1 MELRKMVEIK
11 RTVNCLADMS
21 LMVSEV
27 GAFSIIGGF
36 DQKFKFIF
44 GSNVL
49 DLFTLDKPKNPVS
62 KGKFMGL
69 DFIVDSDL
77 GKHEVILSN
86 AT

>member
-1 MELRKMVEIK
+1 MTEIK
-11 RTVNCLADMS
+11 RTVSCLADMS

-27 GAFSIIGGF
+27 GAFSRIGEF

-49 DLFTLDKPKNPVS
+49 DLFDLFTLDKPKKPVS
-62 KGKFMGL
+62 KGTFMGL
-69 DFIVDSDL
+69 DFIVNLDL
-77 GKHEVILSN
+77 GQYEVILSN